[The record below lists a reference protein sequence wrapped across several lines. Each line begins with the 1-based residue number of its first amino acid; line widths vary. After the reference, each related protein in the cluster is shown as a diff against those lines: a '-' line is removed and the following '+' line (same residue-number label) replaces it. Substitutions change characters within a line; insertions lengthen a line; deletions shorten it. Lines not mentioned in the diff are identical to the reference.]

1 MSLLEIYL
9 DSKPDGGN
17 VFVKSCFTKYFEY
30 LRSVESRLPASARQ
44 FAMAPWHYDQQD
56 HRCPH
61 DSWLE
66 ALTISEP
73 SSGVRCEIRSI
84 NILIRLLGAYHDG
97 YLELRYENVQHYSV
111 AGERTLHGVS
121 GHGDWLIDE
130 ITVADSGSVVHE
142 FCLGVSIGG
151 KLKARRSWPIGK
163 APKGPSLCPA

>member
-97 YLELRYENVQHYSV
+97 YLNCDTKMSGITRW
-111 AGERTLHGVS
+111 RVS
-121 GHGDWLIDE
+121 EPCMGFLDM
-130 ITVADSGSVVHE
+130 V
-142 FCLGVSIGG
+142 IG
-151 KLKARRSWPIGK
+151 
-163 APKGPSLCPA
+163 